1 MPGDLVLLTGAS
13 GHVGYLILIELLN
26 SGYSVRAAV
35 RSESKADKI
44 RALPSLKGIAPSATQ
59 LSFITVPDIAA
70 PGAYDEAAR
79 GVTYII
85 HVAAPVPGV
94 NTVAATSDAPID
106 REELFVKT
114 AVATAVGMLDSARK
128 AGGVRRIVFTNS
140 GVGVVPLPYVMGLA
154 PDQATRVFDAEDRM
168 EVPPPPYEM
177 DILAYGASKAA
188 MLKAIEAYVREED
201 VGFDV
206 VNMIV
211 NLVMGRDEC
220 VADVADL
227 TSRSSNAVL
236 AHFLTGKT
244 SDVAWPGNGV
254 YGKDV
259 AVAHVRAL
267 DPLIRGNQAFVLTQ
281 VFQWDEAIAIAK
293 KHYPEAMAA
302 GILRDDGQLPTTE
315 LKWDISKVCWD
326 HK

>member
-106 REELFVKT
+106 RVVFFVLFV
-114 AVATAVGMLDSARK
+114 VASVVGLLVLVCLV
-128 AGGVRRIVFTNS
+128 GGVCRIVFFFF
-140 GVGVVPLPYVMGLA
+140 GVG
-154 PDQATRVFDAEDRM
+154 
-168 EVPPPPYEM
+168 
-177 DILAYGASKAA
+177 
-188 MLKAIEAYVREED
+188 
-201 VGFDV
+201 
-206 VNMIV
+206 
-211 NLVMGRDEC
+211 
-220 VADVADL
+220 
-227 TSRSSNAVL
+227 
-236 AHFLTGKT
+236 
-244 SDVAWPGNGV
+244 
-254 YGKDV
+254 
-259 AVAHVRAL
+259 
-267 DPLIRGNQAFVLTQ
+267 
-281 VFQWDEAIAIAK
+281 
-293 KHYPEAMAA
+293 
-302 GILRDDGQLPTTE
+302 
-315 LKWDISKVCWD
+315 
-326 HK
+326 